1 MTALVSR
8 VRVDATDQEV
18 RGTCEAPEE
27 AGCPPCTGQTGG
39 PPRHVAIIMDGNG
52 RWATRRNLPR
62 WAGHRAGAERAEDVV
77 RAASETG
84 IEIVTLYV
92 FSTENWKRPAE
103 EVDNLM
109 NLLVEMFE
117 KRLEALIDFGARIRV
132 IGAREGLP
140 PKVVRAIEHVEDATK
155 QSGGIL
161 VNLAINYGGR
171 DEIVRAARRLAEEVA
186 SGLLDPSDIDGRAL
200 ESRLYTAGLPDPDLL
215 IRTGGEMRIS
225 NFLLWQVAYA
235 ELYVT
240 PVLWPDFTRHE
251 FVKAIRAYE
260 ARARRFGGI

>member
-1 MTALVSR
+1 
-8 VRVDATDQEV
+8 
-18 RGTCEAPEE
+18 
-27 AGCPPCTGQTGG
+27 
-39 PPRHVAIIMDGNG
+39 MDGNG